1 MEKVEAKE
9 RMIQREDNG
18 NQRENQRGNN
28 EKEQREM
35 LSLLRHLAYCEPF
48 EIDGLKRRA
57 AMLLERMKK

>member
-1 MEKVEAKE
+1 
-9 RMIQREDNG
+9 MIQREDNG